1 MYKLMIVEDEPL
13 ARDAI
18 MRSIDFAASD
28 FEVVAICEDGREAA
42 DLYYKL
48 LPDLVITDICMPFIS
63 GLQLAGLI
71 AEAGHGTRVIILTGY
86 DDFNYARSA
95 ISHQVS
101 DYILKPVTS
110 KEFAQVLAN
119 SKKVLDEQ
127 AERRNQISSAQRML
141 YIVSPLV
148 RDQIMNRLVQG
159 TVEPRSIETEAHSF
173 GLATD
178 KNFYILSLIELED
191 VGEATQLLNVSTEL
205 LQFMITNI
213 VTELAGEG
221 MGFFAFSLTDG
232 KTAIL
237 GSGDDEGTLSRT
249 LRSLCVNTHDT
260 IMQALKLPV
269 TIGIGKI
276 VFSLSNLKDSY
287 NEALKCLNYKFLMP
301 ADYIIA
307 PEDLKQ
313 QIRLFDFDKFK
324 EEIFLQI
331 RLQDEGKIHELVEN
345 MIQTVQLSSMTK
357 KDIQYE
363 YSSIVNRLVSGIRSE
378 NANDSFEAST
388 PFPDENGADYLPRMK
403 TWLENFCCECVE
415 FLRTER
421 HGGVRRLSVM
431 AMEYIKDNFADSGLS
446 LMTVCNHLSV
456 SMSYFSTFFKENAGK
471 TFIEYLT
478 EVRMDKA
485 KELLT
490 NTDMMLYSIAEK
502 VGYENPAYFTVA
514 FKKNNGMNPKEYR
527 KTFGRRT

>member
-1 MYKLMIVEDEPL
+1 MIVEDEPL

-18 MRSIDFAASD
+18 MRSIDFAACD

-86 DDFNYARSA
+86 DDFDYARSA

-110 KEFAQVLAN
+110 KEFAEVLAN

-159 TVEPRSIETEAHSF
+159 TVEPRSIEAEAHSF
-173 GLATD
+173 GLSTD

-191 VGEATQLLNVSTEL
+191 VGKATQLLNVSTEL

-249 LRSLCVNTHDT
+249 MRSLCVNTHDT
-260 IMQALKLPV
+260 ILKALKLPV
-269 TIGIGKI
+269 TIGIGKM

-287 NEALKCLNYKFLMP
+287 SEALKCLDYKFLMP

-331 RLQDEGKIHELVEN
+331 RLQDEGKIQELVEN
-345 MIQTVQLSSMTK
+345 MIQTVQLSSMSK

-363 YSSIVNRLVSGIRSE
+363 YSSIVNRLISGIRSE
-378 NANDSFEAST
+378 NENDSFEAST

-403 TWLENFCCECVE
+403 TWLENFCSECVE

-456 SMSYFSTFFKENAGK
+456 SMSYFSTFFKESAGK

>member
-1 MYKLMIVEDEPL
+1 
-13 ARDAI
+13 
-18 MRSIDFAASD
+18 
-28 FEVVAICEDGREAA
+28 
-42 DLYYKL
+42 
-48 LPDLVITDICMPFIS
+48 
-63 GLQLAGLI
+63 
-71 AEAGHGTRVIILTGY
+71 
-86 DDFNYARSA
+86 
-95 ISHQVS
+95 
-101 DYILKPVTS
+101 
-110 KEFAQVLAN
+110 
-119 SKKVLDEQ
+119 
-127 AERRNQISSAQRML
+127 
-141 YIVSPLV
+141 
-148 RDQIMNRLVQG
+148 
-159 TVEPRSIETEAHSF
+159 
-173 GLATD
+173 
-178 KNFYILSLIELED
+178 
-191 VGEATQLLNVSTEL
+191 
-205 LQFMITNI
+205 
-213 VTELAGEG
+213 

-249 LRSLCVNTHDT
+249 LRSLCLNTHDT
-260 IMQALKLPV
+260 ILKALKLPV

-345 MIQTVQLSSMTK
+345 MIQTVQLSSMSK

-363 YSSIVNRLVSGIRSE
+363 YSSIVNRLISGIRSE
-378 NANDSFEAST
+378 NANDSFEASA

-403 TWLENFCCECVE
+403 TWIENFCCECVE

>member
-1 MYKLMIVEDEPL
+1 MIVEDEPL

-18 MRSIDFAASD
+18 MRSIDFAACD
-28 FEVVAICEDGREAA
+28 FEVVAVCEDGKEAA
-42 DLYYKL
+42 EQYYKH

-86 DDFNYARSA
+86 DDFNYARTA

-101 DYILKPVTS
+101 DYIMKPVTS
-110 KEFAQVLAN
+110 KEFAEVLAS
-119 SKKVLDEQ
+119 SKKALDEQ
-127 AERRNQISSAQRML
+127 AERKNQISSAKRML

-159 TVEPRSIETEAHSF
+159 TVEPQSIASEALSF

-178 KNFYILSLIELED
+178 MDCYILSLIEIEN
-191 VGEATQLLNVSTEL
+191 VSEAIQQLNVSTEL
-205 LQFMITNI
+205 LQYMITNI

-221 MGFFAFSLTDG
+221 FGLFAFSLADG

-237 GSGDDEGTLSRT
+237 GSGDDESAVCRK
-249 LRSLCVNTHDT
+249 LRDLCENTHVT
-260 IMQALKLPV
+260 ILQTLKLSV
-269 TIGIGKI
+269 TIGIGI
-276 VFSLSNLKDSY
+276 MVSSLSLLKDSY

-301 ADYIIA
+301 VDYIIA
-307 PEDLKQ
+307 PEDIKK
-313 QIRLFDFDKFK
+313 QIRPFDFDKFK

-331 RLQDEGKIHELVEN
+331 RLQDEEKINALIDT
-345 MIQTVQLSSMTK
+345 MIQTLQLSSMSK

-363 YSSIVNRLVSGIRSE
+363 YSSIINRLFSGIRSE
-378 NANDSFEAST
+378 NATVTIDIDT
-388 PFPDENGADYLPRMK
+388 TFPDENGADYLPRMK
-403 TWLENFCCECVE
+403 DWLLNFCHECVE
-415 FLRTER
+415 LLRTER

-431 AMEYIKDNFADSGLS
+431 AMEYIKENFAESGLS

-456 SMSYFSTFFKENAGK
+456 SMSYFGIFFKENTGK
-471 TFIEYLT
+471 TFVEYLT

-485 KELLT
+485 KELLA
-490 NTDMMLYSIAEK
+490 NTDLMLYSIAEK

-527 KTFGRRT
+527 KTFGRRG

>member
-18 MRSIDFAASD
+18 MRSIDFAACD

-48 LPDLVITDICMPFIS
+48 LPDLVITDICMPFMS

-86 DDFNYARSA
+86 DDFDYARSA

-110 KEFAQVLAN
+110 KEFAEVLAN

-159 TVEPRSIETEAHSF
+159 TVETRSIETEAHSF

-178 KNFYILSLIELED
+178 KRFYILSLIELED
-191 VGEATQLLNVSTEL
+191 VAEATKLLNVSTEL

-237 GSGDDEGTLSRT
+237 GTGDDEGILTRQ
-249 LRSLCVNTHDT
+249 LRDLCLHTHDT
-260 IMQALKLPV
+260 ILQALKLPV
-269 TIGIGKI
+269 TIGIGRM
-276 VFSLSNLKDSY
+276 VVSLSQLKDSY

-307 PEDLKQ
+307 PEDIKQ
-313 QIRLFDFDKFK
+313 QIRQFDFDKFK
-324 EEIFLQI
+324 EEIFLQV
-331 RLQDEGKIHELVEN
+331 RLQDEAKIHEYIEN
-345 MIQTVQLSSMTK
+345 MIQTVQLSCMSK

-363 YSSIVNRLVSGIRSE
+363 YSSIVNRLVSGLRSE
-378 NANDSFEAST
+378 NANDSFGAGA

-403 TWLENFCCECVE
+403 AWLENFCHDCVE
-415 FLRTER
+415 YLRTER

-431 AMEYIKDNFADSGLS
+431 AMEYIKENFADSDLS
-446 LMTVCNHLSV
+446 LMTVCSHLCV

-478 EVRMDKA
+478 EVRMEKA
-485 KELLT
+485 KELLA
-490 NTDMMLYSIAEK
+490 NSDLMLYAIAEK

-514 FKKNNGMNPKEYR
+514 FKKHNGMNPKEYR
-527 KTFGRRT
+527 KAFGRRA

>member
-18 MRSIDFAASD
+18 MRSIDFAACD

-42 DLYYKL
+42 EKYSEL
-48 LPDLVITDICMPFIS
+48 LPDLVITDICMPFVS

-86 DDFNYARSA
+86 DDFNYARTA

-110 KEFAQVLAN
+110 REFAEVLAS
-119 SKKVLDEQ
+119 SKKSLDEQ
-127 AERRNQISSAQRML
+127 AERRNQISSAKRML

-159 TVEPRSIETEAHSF
+159 TVEPQSIASEAHSF

-178 KNFYILSLIELED
+178 MNFYILSLIEIED
-191 VGEATQLLNVSTEL
+191 VSGATKLLNVSTEL
-205 LQFMITNI
+205 LQYMITNI

-221 MGFFAFSLTDG
+221 TGMFAFSLADG

-237 GSGDDEGTLSRT
+237 GTGNDENALSRR
-249 LRSLCVNTHDT
+249 LRNLCENTHDT
-260 IMQALKLPV
+260 IMQILKLAV
-269 TIGIGKI
+269 TIGIGKM
-276 VFSLSNLKDSY
+276 VSSLSLLKDSY

-301 ADYIIA
+301 VDYIIA
-307 PEDLKQ
+307 PDDIKK
-313 QIRLFDFDKFK
+313 QIRPFDFDKFK
-324 EEIFLQI
+324 EAIFLQI
-331 RLQDEGKIHELVEN
+331 RLQDEDKINELIET
-345 MIQTVQLSSMTK
+345 MIQTVQLSSMSK

-363 YSSIVNRLVSGIRSE
+363 YASVINRLLSGIRSE
-378 NANDSFEAST
+378 NPNVST
-388 PFPDENGADYLPRMK
+388 DIDTTFPDENGADYLPRMK
-403 TWLENFCCECVE
+403 DWLVHMCHECVA
-415 FLRTER
+415 LLQTER

-431 AMEYIKDNFADSGLS
+431 AKEYIKDNFAENDLS
-446 LMTVCNHLSV
+446 LMTVCNHLCV
-456 SMSYFSTFFKENAGK
+456 SMSYFSIFFKENTGK
-471 TFIEYLT
+471 TFVEYLT
-478 EVRMDKA
+478 EVRMEKA
-485 KELLT
+485 KELLA
-490 NTDMMLYSIAEK
+490 NTDLMLYAVAEK
-502 VGYENPAYFTVA
+502 VGYESPAYFTVA

-527 KTFGRRT
+527 KTFGRKG